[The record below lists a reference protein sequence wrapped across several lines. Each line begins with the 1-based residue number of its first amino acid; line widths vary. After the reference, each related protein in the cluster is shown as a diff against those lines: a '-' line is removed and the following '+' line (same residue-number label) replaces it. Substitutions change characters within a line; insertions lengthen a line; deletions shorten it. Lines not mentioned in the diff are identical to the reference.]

1 MNKRD
6 QKIIYSNYSGV
17 EKKAIELVNS
27 EVSSI
32 VCRDKGVYTIHT
44 LTVEPDGCDIDK
56 NAIAIGCFDD
66 NKTIAKYVKKSEIPE
81 NGYLVRVF
89 DNPDN
94 ANLKITIIT
103 ALTPKNVFYAAVDY
117 VDNYL
122 PTAEKYLSNAIRS
135 RQHIFDDK
143 LPDYAH
149 TSTPQNNTRS
159 IFTWG
164 HPINNYRQYI
174 DNAARCRINQI
185 IIWNDFLPINAKDV
199 VDYAHEYEIE
209 LIWGFAWGWST
220 NCANIDLTNLEPLK
234 KDVVER
240 FKNDYMSIGDG
251 IYFQSFTELSVEEIG
266 GVLIAEAVVD
276 FVNETA
282 AEIYKIKPDARI
294 QFGLHAS
301 SVKNRLQYFEAVDKR
316 IEIIWEDC
324 GSFPYSYFP
333 QITSNEDYR
342 QTLDFT
348 NKLISLRDMGKTGLV
363 YKGLMTLDWNNFAH
377 QSGPYIMGMNS
388 EQIIENDIDL
398 LSPIWRNFTADW
410 LSCGKYVYDF
420 TKNLNKMGFT
430 EINLNIAAQL
440 ACKIWFPF
448 ALLAEILWSTDE
460 PYEKILERV
469 LKRKNVVMP

>member
-6 QKIIYSNYSGV
+6 QKIIYSSYLGV

-27 EVSSI
+27 EVSAI
-32 VCRDKGVYTIHT
+32 ICRDKGVYTIHT
-44 LTVEPDGCDIDK
+44 LSVEPDGCDIDQ
-56 NAIAIGCFDD
+56 NVIVIGCFDR
-66 NKTIAKYVKKSEIPE
+66 NKTIAKYIQKNEIPS

-89 DNPDN
+89 DNPNNTDW
-94 ANLKITIIT
+94 KITIIT
-103 ALTPKNVFYAAVDY
+103 GLTPINVFYGAVDY

-122 PTAEKYLSNAIRS
+122 PSAEKYLSNAIRS
-135 RQHIFDDK
+135 RQHTFDDK
-143 LPDYAH
+143 LPDYTHA
-149 TSTPQNNTRS
+149 SAPQSKTRS

-164 HPINNYRQYI
+164 QPINDYRQYI
-174 DNAARCRINQI
+174 DNAARCKINQI
-185 IIWNDFLPINAKDV
+185 IIWNDFLPINAKDL
-199 VDYAHEYEIE
+199 VDYAHEYEME

-234 KDVVER
+234 KNIVES
-240 FKNDYMSIGDG
+240 FQKTYASAGDG
-251 IYFQSFTELSVEEIG
+251 IYFQSFTELSTEKIG
-266 GVLIAEAVVD
+266 DILIAEAVVD

-301 SVKNRLQYFEAVDKR
+301 SVKNRLPYFEAVDKR

-333 QITSNEDYR
+333 KITSEEDYR

-348 NKLISLRDMGKTGLV
+348 KRLVSLRNMGKPGLV
-363 YKGLMTLDWNNFAH
+363 YKGLMTLDWCHFAH
-377 QSGPYIMGMNS
+377 QSGPYIMGRS
-388 EQIIENDIDL
+388 AKETIENDIEL

-410 LSCGKYVYDF
+410 LSCGRYVYDF
-420 TKNLNKMGFT
+420 TKDLNKIGSEDIKF
-430 EINLNIAAQL
+430 NVAAQL
-440 ACKIWFPF
+440 AGEIWFPF
-448 ALLAEILWSTDE
+448 ALLSEILWSTEE

-469 LKRKNVVMP
+469 LKRKNVAMP